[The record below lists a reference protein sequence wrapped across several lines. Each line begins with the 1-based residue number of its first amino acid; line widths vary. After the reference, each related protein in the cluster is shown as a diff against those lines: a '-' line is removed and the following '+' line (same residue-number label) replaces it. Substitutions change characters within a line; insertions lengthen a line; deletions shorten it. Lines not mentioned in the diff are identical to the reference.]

1 MVPAQNLFPFV
12 TMPAFQFSIG
22 KELSA
27 VLSPWLVVM
36 RVRPGH
42 QTQTGF
48 KISGT
53 LLASTTAQCR
63 WFLSLAITKDRDY
76 EKSLLVQLQGP
87 FVSSDM
93 APR

>member
-48 KISGT
+48 KNFRYFTGFNNCTVQVVSITCYYKGQRLREIT
-53 LLASTTAQCR
+53 AS
-63 WFLSLAITKDRDY
+63 
-76 EKSLLVQLQGP
+76 P
-87 FVSSDM
+87 
-93 APR
+93 APGALCQQ